1 MFCQI
6 DHGVM
11 TLQMKEAKAGRTT
24 PEMELIAKNEKVS
37 VDLIR
42 KGIASGR
49 IVIFKSTTSAANPLG
64 IGEGLSVK
72 INSNIGAS
80 QKVYDI
86 QQEIKKAQISVQYG
100 ADTVMDLTSG
110 PTEQGIRD
118 VRKAVL
124 GHIEVPLGTVPMYQ
138 IALRSIEKSGGII
151 NMTEDDMF
159 SVVEEQAKEGVDFFT
174 IHAGVTKNLAEYIK
188 KHPRYMGIVSRGGTI
203 TAVWTLENDQ
213 ENPFYANYDYLL
225 EMAQDYDFSLSLGD
239 GFRPGCI
246 FDSTDYPQVQELL
259 TMSKLVKRAQEK
271 NVQVICEGPGHI
283 PANQIAENIR
293 LQKSLTDGAPF
304 YVLGPLVTDI
314 APGYDHIV
322 GAIGGVIA
330 GMSGVDYLCYV
341 TPAEHLGLPTLEEV
355 KEGVIAFKIAAH
367 AIDLTRNWDVASQW
381 DRKMDR
387 ARKDLDWNEQI
398 KLAIDPEKARC
409 IRERDG
415 PIERSEP
422 CTMCGSLCAIKILE
436 DSIQKDK
443 EN

>member
-1 MFCQI
+1 
-6 DHGVM
+6 
-11 TLQMKEAKAGRTT
+11 MKEAKAGRKT
-24 PEMELIAKNEKVS
+24 PEMEYVAKKEGVS

-42 KGIASGR
+42 KGITSGR
-49 IVIFKSTTSAANPLG
+49 IVVFKSTTSNCNPLG

-86 QQEIKKAQISVQYG
+86 QHEIEKAKISVQYG

-118 VRKAVL
+118 VRKAIL

-138 IALRSIEKSGGII
+138 IALRAIEKSGGIV

-188 KHPRYMGIVSRGGTI
+188 KNPRYMGIVSRGGTI
-203 TAVWTLENDQ
+203 TAVWTLENNQ

-225 EMAQDYDFSLSLGD
+225 EMAQNYDFSLSLGD

-259 TMSKLVKRAQEK
+259 TLSNLVKRAQRK

-283 PANQIAENIR
+283 PAHQIAENIR
-293 LQKSLTDGAPF
+293 LQKSLTNGAPF

-341 TPAEHLGLPTLEEV
+341 TPSEHLGLPNLEEV
-355 KEGVIAFKIAAH
+355 KEGIIAFKIAAH
-367 AIDLTRNWDVASQW
+367 AIDLTRNWEVASVW
-381 DRKMDR
+381 DKKMDK
-387 ARKDLDWNEQI
+387 ARKELDWNEQI
-398 KLAIDPEKARC
+398 KLAIDPEKAKR

-415 PIERSEP
+415 PIERNEP
-422 CTMCGSLCAIKILE
+422 CTMCGNLCAIKILE

-443 EN
+443 EKK

>member
-1 MFCQI
+1 M
-6 DHGVM
+6 
-11 TLQMKEAKAGRTT
+11 LQMKEAKAGRTT
-24 PEMELIAKNEKVS
+24 PEMEYVAKKEQVS
-37 VDLIR
+37 VDIIR
-42 KGIASGR
+42 KGIANGR
-49 IVIFKSTTSAANPLG
+49 IVIFKSTTSNANPLG

-86 QQEIKKAQISVQYG
+86 QQEIKKAEISVQYG

-188 KHPRYMGIVSRGGTI
+188 KNPRYMGIVSRGGTI

-225 EMAQDYDFSLSLGD
+225 EMAQNYDFSLSLGD

-259 TMSKLVKRAQEK
+259 TLSRLVKRAQEK
-271 NVQVICEGPGHI
+271 NIQVICEGPGHV
-283 PANQIAENIR
+283 PAHQIAENMR
-293 LQKSLTDGAPF
+293 LQKSLTNGAPF

-330 GMSGVDYLCYV
+330 GMNGVDYLCYV
-341 TPAEHLGLPTLEEV
+341 TPSEHLGLPNLDEV

-367 AIDLTRNWDVASQW
+367 AIDLTRNWEVASQW

-398 KLAIDPEKARC
+398 KIAIDPEKARR

-415 PIERSEP
+415 PIERNEP

-436 DSIQKDK
+436 DSIKKDDEK
-443 EN
+443 ELSE

>member
-1 MFCQI
+1 
-6 DHGVM
+6 
-11 TLQMKEAKAGRTT
+11 MKEAKAGRIT
-24 PEMELIAKNEKVS
+24 PEMEQIAKKENVS
-37 VDLIR
+37 AELIQ
-42 KGIASGR
+42 KGIANGR
-49 IVIFKSTTSAANPLG
+49 IVIFKSTTSNANPLG
-64 IGEGLSVK
+64 IGECLSIKV
-72 INSNIGAS
+72 NSNIGAS

-86 QQEIKKAQISVQYG
+86 QHEIKKAQISVQYG

-118 VRKAVL
+118 VRKAIL

-138 IALRSIEKSGGII
+138 IALRAIEKAGGII

-174 IHAGVTKNLAEYIK
+174 IHAGVTKHLAEYIK
-188 KHPRYMGIVSRGGTI
+188 KNPRYMGIVSRGGTI

-213 ENPFYANYDYLL
+213 ENPFYTNYDYLL
-225 EMAQDYDFSLSLGD
+225 EMAQNYDFSLSLGD

-246 FDSTDYPQVQELL
+246 FDSTDYPQIQELL
-259 TMSKLVKRAQEK
+259 TLSKLVKRAHEK

-283 PANQIAENIR
+283 PAHQIAENIR
-293 LQKSLTDGAPF
+293 LQKSLTNGAPF

-314 APGYDHIV
+314 AAGYDHIA

-341 TPAEHLGLPTLEEV
+341 TPAEHLGLPNLEEV
-355 KEGVIAFKIAAH
+355 KEGMIAFKIAAH
-367 AIDLTRNWDVASQW
+367 AIDLTRNWDVASSW

-398 KLAIDPEKARC
+398 KLAIDPEKAKR

-436 DSIQKDK
+436 DSIRKEKDD
-443 EN
+443 EE